1 MSAVV
6 KTAKVSSKGQITLPS
21 EVRKAL
27 GTDHVRIVF
36 EDGRVQIE
44 PSPDPAGSLRRYARG
59 RRRIPFKQER
69 EQAWKAHVRDKFG
82 KRR

>member
-1 MSAVV
+1 MSTVV

-21 EVRKAL
+21 EVRRAL

-44 PSPDPAGSLRRYARG
+44 PSPDPAGSQRHYARG
-59 RRRIPFKQER
+59 KRKIPFKQER
-69 EQAWKAHVRDKFG
+69 EQAWEAHVRDKF

>member
-1 MSAVV
+1 MSAMV
-6 KTAKVSSKGQITLPS
+6 KTAKVSSKGQITLPR
-21 EVRKAL
+21 EVRIAL

-44 PSPDPAGSLRRYARG
+44 PSPDPAGSLRHYARG
-59 RRRIPFKQER
+59 KRKIPFKQER
-69 EQAWKAHVRDKFG
+69 EQAWEAHVRDKF